1 MNNEEITNLIRQKK
15 NVLEKPLRE
24 FKDCG
29 QDLRNKLLVVSDNKD
44 NTFSVFMRKNKNL
57 IDAFSIGLIYH
68 PKNEA
73 QIVLLRFNGN
83 HGDHKNEDG
92 SIVHIATQN
101 AIENGYKAENF
112 AEKTDKYTSFE
123 SALLYFLEFTNMIE
137 AKQYFNCLNGI
148 DEIPLFN

>member
-57 IDAFSIGLIYH
+57 IDAT
-68 PKNEA
+68 
-73 QIVLLRFNGN
+73 GN
-83 HGDHKNEDG
+83 M
-92 SIVHIATQN
+92 TLCRL
-101 AIENGYKAENF
+101 F
-112 AEKTDKYTSFE
+112 AEDKYVIKNF
-123 SALLYFLEFTNMIE
+123 I
-137 AKQYFNCLNGI
+137 
-148 DEIPLFN
+148 